1 MKYIHLKA
9 WFVKP
14 IQRFC
19 RGHLRYLMLKK
30 NNDSIDDS
38 SAENSAEYCLDYIY
52 PEKKQRIEELVND
65 HPSYRLNKT
74 LGYKMLDESNV
85 VTPVYVCKKNGL
97 DNYYGG
103 IMTKEEI
110 DEYGLAED
118 VVGHD
123 STAVF
128 LGYLRPCWGHWI
140 TNTISR
146 LWFLFSEAYLAMDK
160 KTPLLFVSHCGNIV
174 DFPKPLKDLITLM
187 GIDTSSITIVRS
199 PQKFKSIILPDESFV
214 EGEYYSDEYKNMI
227 DRIVC
232 NPSLDKLKV
241 DKVYFSRRY
250 AGKGRDFGE
259 VSIERMF
266 RAKGYKVFY
275 PEYMSVHEQLSILS
289 SCNVFATTEGSTSH
303 NALFLRDGAKL
314 VVLSKFRNLNY
325 HQFVINDLKKLDVTM
340 IDSHL
345 TLFDSEY
352 DGHTMWGPFYLIVNR
367 NVCGF
372 LGVREHYDSFSIKG
386 FKSYAENALM
396 CKNGLDKDG
405 FYQQL
410 YIDEY
415 SSFRKK
421 RIVRLLY
428 ALLLKVGVVVK
439 VSSK

>member
-19 RGHLRYLMLKK
+19 RGHLRYMLLKK
-30 NNDSIDDS
+30 NLAPVNNS
-38 SAENSAEYCLDYIY
+38 SSEKTQYGLDYLY
-52 PEKKQRIEELVND
+52 PEKKERIEKLLNN
-65 HPSYRLNKT
+65 HPAYRLNKK
-74 LGYKMLDESNV
+74 LGYKTLDDTNI
-85 VTPVYVCKKNGL
+85 VTPVYVCKKNEL
-97 DNYYGG
+97 DHYYGG
-103 IMTKEEI
+103 IMNKEEI
-110 DEYGLAED
+110 DEYGLPENVID
-118 VVGHD
+118 QD
-123 STAVF
+123 TPAVF

-146 LWFLFSEAYLAMDK
+146 LWFLFSEAYSTMDK
-160 KTPLLFVSHCGNIV
+160 KTPLVFVSHCGNIV

-187 GIDTSSITIVRS
+187 RIDTSSITIVQS
-199 PQKFKSIILPDESFV
+199 PKRYKSIILPDESFV

-227 DRIVC
+227 DRIVW
-232 NPSLDKLKV
+232 NPTLDKLNV
-241 DKVYFSRRY
+241 DKVYFSRKF

-259 VSIERMF
+259 ISIERMF
-266 RAKGYKVFY
+266 RANGYKVFY

-303 NALFLRDGAKL
+303 NALFMRDGAKL
-314 VVLSKFRNLNY
+314 VVLSKFRGLNY

-352 DGHTMWGPFYLIVNR
+352 DGHTMWGPFYLLVNR

-372 LGVREHYDSFSIKG
+372 LGVSEHYDSFSVNG
-386 FKSYAENALM
+386 FKKYAENALM

-405 FYQQL
+405 FYQQM
-410 YIDEY
+410 YVDEY
-415 SSFRKK
+415 SNFKK
-421 RIVRLLY
+421 NRIVRLLY
-428 ALLLKVGVVVK
+428 ALLLKMGVVIK
-439 VSSK
+439 DSSK